1 MGVTLFRSSKI
12 NAKISMLAA
21 KWPFRSPKKLLLQS
35 IVQHLIMLNL
45 IRDLRIWKRRSE
57 RHLYRKQLICFISLK
72 WLMLWWFIFTIACPV
87 LQWSWYVGVFNTIN
101 LIKTSW
107 VINRADLR
115 CEPPPSY
122 YCNPS
127 VCQFVTKDIKKCVLH
142 AQMPLLVENSS
153 ESSICKLG
161 SESERLQSER
171 FDLL

>member
-1 MGVTLFRSSKI
+1 MQQNKPWFMHIVCVCVCVRAYITLFRSSKI
-12 NAKISMLAA
+12 NAKTSMLAA

-45 IRDLRIWKRRSE
+45 IRDLRTWKRRSE

-115 CEPPPSY
+115 CEPPPH
-122 YCNPS
+122 
-127 VCQFVTKDIKKCVLH
+127 H
-142 AQMPLLVENSS
+142 ATTAHLCANL
-153 ESSICKLG
+153 
-161 SESERLQSER
+161 
-171 FDLL
+171 